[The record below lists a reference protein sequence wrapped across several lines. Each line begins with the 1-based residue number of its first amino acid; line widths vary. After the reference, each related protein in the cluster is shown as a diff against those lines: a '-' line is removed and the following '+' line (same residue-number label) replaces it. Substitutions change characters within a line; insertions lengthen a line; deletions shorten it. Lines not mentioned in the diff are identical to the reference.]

1 MMLPTA
7 HEVAQDLAKLH
18 EMEFGGK
25 RRGRMRISR
34 AGLRELSKRGRLERP
49 FLEQLAGEVL
59 EEGLVLI
66 DLDDYFALIQAKV
79 MRRYRSVTKTV
90 VKRLLAQ
97 KESA

>member
-7 HEVAQDLAKLH
+7 HEVAHDLAELH

-25 RRGRMRISR
+25 RRGRMRIAR
-34 AGLRELSKRGRLERP
+34 ARLRELSKRGRLEES
-49 FLEQLAGEVL
+49 FLQQLDAEVL
-59 EEGLVLI
+59 ERGLVLI

-79 MRRYRSVTKTV
+79 MRRYRSVTKTE
-90 VKRLLAQ
+90 VKKFLAQ